1 MALMGTAHAN
11 LQAQVRRQV
20 DLFDKCRRFTAAREA
35 VARGVYPYFQPIEQS
50 FDTEVIIR
58 GERKIMVGS
67 NNYLGLTHHPY
78 VLERAEAA
86 LHRYGTGCTGS
97 RFLNGTLDLHEEL
110 EDRLARFMGQESCLV
125 FSTGYQTNLGI
136 IATLAGRGSV
146 VIQDRLNHASLV
158 DGAFLS
164 DGEMVRYQHGDYR
177 ALRRLLERHWDAV
190 GGVLLI
196 TDGVFSMEG
205 DIVDLPRL
213 TALAA
218 EYGARVMVDDAHGIG
233 VLGEHGGG
241 TSQHFRMEGEV
252 DLVMATFSKSFASI
266 GGAAA
271 GPEDVIHYL
280 KHHARS
286 LIFSASMPPSAIAT
300 VLACLDVIER
310 EPERRTRLWE
320 NAAYLRAGLQAMGF
334 DTVSSETPII
344 PVVTG
349 EMERTFAFWRALF
362 DAGVFTNPVLPP
374 AVPESSCRL
383 RTSVMA
389 THSREQLDQVLDAF
403 TRVRAELGAP

>member
-1 MALMGTAHAN
+1 MGTA
-11 LQAQVRRQV
+11 QAKAEVQRST
-20 DLFDKCRRFTAAREA
+20 DLFEKCKRFTAAREA
-35 VARGVYPYFQPIEQS
+35 IARGVYPYFQPIEES
-50 FDTEVIIR
+50 FDTEVVIH

-78 VLERAEAA
+78 VLERAQQA

-97 RFLNGTLDLHEEL
+97 RFLNGTLDMHEEL
-110 EDRLARFMGQESCLV
+110 EVRLAAFMGQPAALV
-125 FSTGYQTNLGI
+125 FSTGYQTNLGL
-136 IATLAGRGSV
+136 IAALAGRGSV
-146 VIQDRLNHASLV
+146 IIQDRLNHASLF
-158 DGAFLS
+158 DAALLS
-164 DGEMVRYQHGDYR
+164 GGEMARYPHGNL
-177 ALRRLLERHWDAV
+177 AGLRRLLEKHWDAA
-190 GGVLLI
+190 GGVLVV

-205 DIVDLPRL
+205 NIVNLPSVV
-213 TALAA
+213 ALAR
-218 EYGARVMVDDAHGIG
+218 EYGARVMVDDAHAIG
-233 VLGEHGGG
+233 VLGEGGGG
-241 TSQHFRMEGEV
+241 TAQHFDLEGQV

-271 GPEDVIHYL
+271 ASEDVIHYL

-286 LIFSASMPPSAIAT
+286 LIFSASMPPSAVAT

-310 EPERRTRLWE
+310 EPERRQRLWD
-320 NAAYLRAGLQAMGF
+320 NAEYLRNGLQALGF

-349 EMERTFAFWRALF
+349 DMERTFAFWRALF

-374 AVPESSCRL
+374 AVPENSCRL

-389 THSREQLDQVLDAF
+389 THTRDQLDQVLEAF

>member
-1 MALMGTAHAN
+1 MGTA
-11 LQAQVRRQV
+11 QAKAEVQRST
-20 DLFDKCRRFTAAREA
+20 DLFEKCRRFTAAKEA
-35 VARGVYPYFQPIEQS
+35 IERGVYPYFQPIEES
-50 FDTEVIIR
+50 FDTEVVIR

-78 VLERAEAA
+78 VLERAQQA

-97 RFLNGTLDLHEEL
+97 RFLNGTLDMHEEL
-110 EDRLARFMGQESCLV
+110 EQRLAQFMGQEAALV
-125 FSTGYQTNLGI
+125 FSTGYQTNLGLV
-136 IATLAGRGSV
+136 AALAGRGSV
-146 VIQDRLNHASLV
+146 IIQDRLNHASLF
-158 DGAFLS
+158 DAALLS
-164 DGEMVRYQHGDYR
+164 GGEMVRYSHGSL
-177 ALRRLLERHWDAV
+177 AGLRRLLEKHWDAA
-190 GGVLLI
+190 GGVLVV

-205 DIVDLPRL
+205 NIVELPSVV
-213 TALAA
+213 ALAQ
-218 EYGARVMVDDAHGIG
+218 EYGARVMVDDAHAIG

-241 TSQHFRMEGEV
+241 TAQHFGIEGQV
-252 DLVMATFSKSFASI
+252 DLIMATFSKSFASI

-271 GPEDVIHYL
+271 ASEDVIHYL

-286 LIFSASMPPSAIAT
+286 LIFSASMPPSAVAT

-310 EPERRTRLWE
+310 EPERRVRLFE
-320 NAAYLRAGLQAMGF
+320 NADYLRCGLQAMGF

-374 AVPESSCRL
+374 AVPENSCRL

>member
-1 MALMGTAHAN
+1 MGTA
-11 LQAQVRRQV
+11 QAKAAVQRST
-20 DLFDKCRRFTAAREA
+20 DLFEKCRRFTAAREA
-35 VARGVYPYFQPIEQS
+35 VARGVYPYFQPIEES
-50 FDTEVIIR
+50 FDTEVVIR

-78 VLERAEAA
+78 VLEKAQAA

-97 RFLNGTLDLHEEL
+97 RFLNGTLDLHVEL
-110 EDRLARFMGQESCLV
+110 EHRLASFMGQESALV

-146 VIQDRLNHASLV
+146 VIQDRLNHASLF
-158 DGAFLS
+158 DAAMLS
-164 DGEMVRYQHGDYR
+164 GGEMVRYPHGNLA
-177 ALRRLLERHWDAV
+177 ALRRLLEKHWDAP
-190 GGVLLI
+190 GGLLVV

-205 DIVDLPRL
+205 NVVDLPAVV
-213 TALAA
+213 ALVR
-218 EYGARVMVDDAHGIG
+218 EYGGRVLVDDAHGIG
-233 VLGEHGGG
+233 VLGREGGG
-241 TSQHFRMEGEV
+241 TAQHFEMEDDV

-271 GPEDVIHYL
+271 GSDDVIHYL

-286 LIFSASMPPSAIAT
+286 LIFSASMPPPAVAT

-310 EPERRTRLWE
+310 EPERRARLWE
-320 NAAYLRAGLQAMGF
+320 NADYLRDGLQSLGF
-334 DTVSSETPII
+334 DTVRSETPII

-349 EMERTFAFWRALF
+349 DMERTFIFWRALF

-383 RTSVMA
+383 RSSVMA
-389 THSREQLDQVLDAF
+389 THTREQLDQVLEAF
-403 TRVRAELGAP
+403 TCVRAELGAP

>member
-1 MALMGTAHAN
+1 MGTA
-11 LQAQVRRQV
+11 QAKAEVQRST
-20 DLFDKCRRFTAAREA
+20 DLFEKCRRFTAAREA
-35 VARGVYPYFQPIEQS
+35 VARGVYPYFQPIEES
-50 FDTEVIIR
+50 FDTEVVIR

-97 RFLNGTLDLHEEL
+97 RFLNGTLDMHEEL
-110 EDRLARFMGQESCLV
+110 EERLARFMGQEAALV

-146 VIQDRLNHASLV
+146 VIQDRLNHASLF
-158 DGAFLS
+158 DAALLS
-164 DGEMVRYQHGDYR
+164 GGEMVRYPHGNLA
-177 ALRRLLERHWDAV
+177 ALRRLLEKHWDAP
-190 GGVLLI
+190 GGVLVV

-205 DIVDLPRL
+205 NVVDLPGVV
-213 TALAA
+213 ALAR
-218 EYGARVMVDDAHGIG
+218 EYGARIMVDDAHGIG
-233 VLGEHGGG
+233 VLGPNGGG
-241 TSQHFRMEGEV
+241 TAQHFDMERDV

-271 GPEDVIHYL
+271 GSDDVIHYL

-286 LIFSASMPPSAIAT
+286 LIFSASMPPSAVAT

-310 EPERRTRLWE
+310 EPERRAKLWE
-320 NAAYLRAGLQAMGF
+320 NAEYLRDGLQALGF
-334 DTVSSETPII
+334 DTVASETPII

-349 EMERTFAFWRALF
+349 DMERTFAFWRALF

-389 THSREQLDQVLDAF
+389 THTREQLDQVLDAF
-403 TRVRAELGAP
+403 TRVRAALGAP

>member
-1 MALMGTAHAN
+1 MGTA
-11 LQAQVRRQV
+11 QARAEVQRGT
-20 DLFDKCRRFTAAREA
+20 DLFEKVRRFTAAREA
-35 VARGVYPYFQPIEQS
+35 IERGVYPYFQPIEQS
-50 FDTEVIIR
+50 YDTEVVIR

-97 RFLNGTLDLHEEL
+97 RFLNGTLDMHEEL
-110 EDRLARFMGQESCLV
+110 EERLARFMGQESCLV

-146 VIQDRLNHASLV
+146 VIQDRLNHASLF
-158 DGAFLS
+158 DASLLS
-164 DGEMVRYQHGDYR
+164 GGEMVRYSHGNFA
-177 ALRRLLERHWDAV
+177 ALRRLLEKHWDAP
-190 GGVLLI
+190 GGVLVV

-205 DIVDLPRL
+205 NIVDLP
-213 TALAA
+213 ALVGLAR

-233 VLGEHGGG
+233 VIGENGGG
-241 TSQHFRMEGEV
+241 TAQHFGMEGEV

-271 GPEDVIHYL
+271 GAEDVIHYL
-280 KHHARS
+280 KHNARP
-286 LIFSASMPPSAIAT
+286 LIFSASMPPSAVAT

-320 NAAYLRAGLQAMGF
+320 NADYLRSGLQSLGF
-334 DTVSSETPII
+334 DTVTSETPII

-349 EMERTFAFWRALF
+349 DMESTFAFWRGLF

-389 THSREQLDQVLDAF
+389 THSREQLDRVLDAF
-403 TRVRAELGAP
+403 TKVRAALGAR

>member
-1 MALMGTAHAN
+1 MGTA
-11 LQAQVRRQV
+11 QAKAEVQRSA

-35 VARGVYPYFQPIEQS
+35 VARGVYPYFQPIEES
-50 FDTEVIIR
+50 FDTEVVIR

-97 RFLNGTLDLHEEL
+97 RFLNGTLDMHEEL
-110 EDRLARFMGQESCLV
+110 EERLARFMGQESSLV

-146 VIQDRLNHASLV
+146 VIQDRLNHASLF
-158 DGAFLS
+158 DAALLS
-164 DGEMVRYQHGDYR
+164 GGEMVRYPHGNLA
-177 ALRRLLERHWDAV
+177 ALRRLLEKHWDAP
-190 GGVLLI
+190 GGVLVV

-205 DIVDLPRL
+205 NVVDLPGVV
-213 TALAA
+213 ALAR

-233 VLGEHGGG
+233 VLGSNGGG
-241 TSQHFRMEGEV
+241 TAQHYGMEPDV

-271 GPEDVIHYL
+271 GSDDVIHYL
-280 KHHARS
+280 KHHSRS
-286 LIFSASMPPSAIAT
+286 LIFSASMPPSAVAT

-310 EPERRTRLWE
+310 EPERRAKLWE
-320 NAAYLRAGLQAMGF
+320 NAEYLRDGLQGLGF
-334 DTVSSETPII
+334 DTVASETPII

-349 EMERTFAFWRALF
+349 DMERTFAFWRALF

-389 THSREQLDQVLDAF
+389 THTREQLDQVLAAF
-403 TRVRAELGAP
+403 TRVRAALGAP

>member
-1 MALMGTAHAN
+1 MGTA
-11 LQAQVRRQV
+11 QAKAEVQRST
-20 DLFDKCRRFTAAREA
+20 DLFEKCRRFTAAREA
-35 VARGVYPYFQPIEQS
+35 IARGVYPYFQPIEES
-50 FDTEVIIR
+50 FDTEVVIH

-78 VLERAEAA
+78 VLERAQQA

-97 RFLNGTLDLHEEL
+97 RFLNGTLDMHEEL
-110 EDRLARFMGQESCLV
+110 EVRLAAFMGQPAALV
-125 FSTGYQTNLGI
+125 FSTGYQTNLGL
-136 IATLAGRGSV
+136 IAALSGRGSV
-146 VIQDRLNHASLV
+146 IIQDRLNHASLF
-158 DGAFLS
+158 DAALLS
-164 DGEMVRYQHGDYR
+164 GGEMVRYPHGNL
-177 ALRRLLERHWDAV
+177 AGLRRLLERHWDAP
-190 GGVLLI
+190 GGVLVV

-205 DIVDLPRL
+205 NIVNLPSVV
-213 TALAA
+213 ALAR
-218 EYGARVMVDDAHGIG
+218 EYGARVMVDDAHAIG
-233 VLGEHGGG
+233 VLGERGGG
-241 TSQHFRMEGEV
+241 TAQHFDLEGQV

-271 GPEDVIHYL
+271 ASEDVIHYL

-286 LIFSASMPPSAIAT
+286 LIFSASMPPSAVAT

-310 EPERRTRLWE
+310 EPERRLKLWE
-320 NAAYLRAGLQAMGF
+320 NAEYLRDGLRALGF

-349 EMERTFAFWRALF
+349 DMERTFTFWRALF

-374 AVPESSCRL
+374 AVPENSCRL

-389 THSREQLDQVLDAF
+389 THTRDQLDQVLDAF

>member
-1 MALMGTAHAN
+1 MGTA
-11 LQAQVRRQV
+11 QAQAAVQRST
-20 DLFDKCRRFTAAREA
+20 DLFEKCRRFTAAREA
-35 VARGVYPYFQPIEQS
+35 ITRGVYPYFQPIEES
-50 FDTEVIIR
+50 FDTEVVIR

-78 VLERAEAA
+78 VLDRAAAA

-97 RFLNGTLDLHEEL
+97 RFLNGTLDMHEEL
-110 EDRLARFMGQESCLV
+110 EHRLARFMGQESALV

-146 VIQDRLNHASLV
+146 VIQDRLNHASLF
-158 DGAFLS
+158 DAALLS
-164 DGEMVRYQHGDYR
+164 GGELVRYPHGNLA
-177 ALRRLLERHWDAV
+177 ALRRLLEKHWDAP
-190 GGVLLI
+190 GGVMVI

-205 DIVDLPRL
+205 NIVNLPGV
-213 TALAA
+213 TSLAR
-218 EYGARVMVDDAHGIG
+218 EYGARIMVDDAHAIG
-233 VLGEHGGG
+233 VIGSNGGG
-241 TSQHFRMEGEV
+241 TSQHFGMEGEV
-252 DLVMATFSKSFASI
+252 DMVMATFSKSFASI

-271 GPEDVIHYL
+271 GPEGVIHYL

-286 LIFSASMPPSAIAT
+286 LIFSASMPPSAVAT
-300 VLACLDVIER
+300 VLACLDVIEQ
-310 EPERRTRLWE
+310 EPERRLRLWE
-320 NAAYLRAGLQAMGF
+320 NADYLRNGLQSLGF
-334 DTVSSETPII
+334 DTVTSETPII

-349 EMERTFAFWRALF
+349 SMERTFAFWRALF

-389 THSREQLDQVLDAF
+389 THTREQLDQVLDAF
-403 TRVRAELGAP
+403 TQVRARLGAP

>member
-1 MALMGTAHAN
+1 MGTA
-11 LQAQVRRQV
+11 QAKAEVQRST
-20 DLFDKCRRFTAAREA
+20 DLFEKCRRFTAAREA
-35 VARGVYPYFQPIEQS
+35 VARGVYPYFQPIEES
-50 FDTEVIIR
+50 FDTEVVIR

-97 RFLNGTLDLHEEL
+97 RFLNGTLDMHEEL
-110 EDRLARFMGQESCLV
+110 EVRLARFMGQESALV
-125 FSTGYQTNLGI
+125 FSTGYQTNVGI

-146 VIQDRLNHASLV
+146 VVQDRLNHASLF
-158 DGAFLS
+158 DASLLS
-164 DGEMVRYQHGDYR
+164 GGEMVRYHHGNLA
-177 ALRRLLERHWDAV
+177 ALRRLLEKHWDAP
-190 GGVLLI
+190 GGVLVV

-205 DIVDLPRL
+205 NIVDLPGV
-213 TALAA
+213 ASLAR

-233 VLGEHGGG
+233 VLGSAGGG
-241 TSQHFRMEGEV
+241 TAQHFGMEDEI

-271 GPEDVIHYL
+271 GSEEVIHYL

-286 LIFSASMPPSAIAT
+286 LIFSASMPPSAVAT

-310 EPERRTRLWE
+310 EPERRARLWE
-320 NAAYLRAGLQAMGF
+320 NAEYLRDGLQLLGV

-349 EMERTFAFWRALF
+349 DMERTFAFWRALF

-389 THSREQLDQVLDAF
+389 THTREQLDAVLDAF
-403 TRVRAELGAP
+403 TKVRAQLGAP

>member
-1 MALMGTAHAN
+1 MGTAQAHAEI
-11 LQAQVRRQV
+11 QRST
-20 DLFDKCRRFTAAREA
+20 DLFEKVRRFTAAREA
-35 VARGVYPYFQPIEQS
+35 IERGVYPYFQPIEQS
-50 FDTEVIIR
+50 YDTEVVIR

-78 VLERAEAA
+78 VLEQAEAA

-97 RFLNGTLDLHEEL
+97 RFLNGTLDMHEEL
-110 EDRLARFMGQESCLV
+110 EERLARFMGQEACLV

-146 VIQDRLNHASLV
+146 VIQDRLNHASLF
-158 DGAFLS
+158 DASLLS
-164 DGEMVRYQHGDYR
+164 GGEMVRYPHGNFA
-177 ALRRLLERHWDAV
+177 ALRRLLEKHWDAP
-190 GGVLLI
+190 GGVLVV

-205 DIVDLPRL
+205 NIVDLP
-213 TALAA
+213 ALVGLAR

-233 VLGEHGGG
+233 VIGENGGG
-241 TSQHFRMEGEV
+241 TAQHFGMEGQV

-271 GPEDVIHYL
+271 GAEDVIHYL
-280 KHHARS
+280 KHNARP
-286 LIFSASMPPSAIAT
+286 LIFSASMPPSAVAT

-310 EPERRTRLWE
+310 EPERRARLWE
-320 NAAYLRAGLQAMGF
+320 NAEYLRSGLQSLGF
-334 DTVSSETPII
+334 DTVTSETPII

-349 EMERTFAFWRALF
+349 DMESTFAFWRGLF

-389 THSREQLDQVLDAF
+389 THSREQLDRVLDAF
-403 TRVRAELGAP
+403 TKVRAQLGVE